1 MIKEIW
7 WQTLLRSYLPTDC
20 LTYWSMLSLLNRW
33 WKEIKHHKY
42 QKSQILIVFSF
53 MSHYSQRICRTLLL
67 SLIWNQGS
75 TPAATLG
82 NKHRKHLLKEMNM
95 LHSANLLGI

>member
-7 WQTLLRSYLPTDC
+7 WQTLLHGYLPTAC
-20 LTYWSMLSLLNRW
+20 LTYQSMLDLLNRW
-33 WKEIKHHKY
+33 WKEIKHKY

-53 MSHYSQRICRTLLL
+53 MSHYSQSICRILLL
-67 SLIWNQGS
+67 SLVWNQGS

-82 NKHRKHLLKEMNM
+82 NKHRKHLLKEMNV
-95 LHSANLLGI
+95 LHSANQLGI